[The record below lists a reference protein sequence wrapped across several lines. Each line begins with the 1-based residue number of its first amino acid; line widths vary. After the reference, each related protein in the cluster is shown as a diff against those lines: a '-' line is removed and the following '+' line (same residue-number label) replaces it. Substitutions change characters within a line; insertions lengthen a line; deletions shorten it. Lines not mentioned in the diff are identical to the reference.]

1 MSMRALGDALIMTA
15 LAAGAAWIG
24 YRHRRE
30 YWTRQSWIGF
40 GLTMLSAFAMI
51 GVSLFFSAEVGEPW
65 TGARGSNTR
74 SAWIVLAL
82 GCLTGGMT
90 LATIGLMW
98 FARGDP
104 EKQFTLLRLTR
115 TTRAALRESPAERLA
130 HLPPSRSDAAE
141 VRADREQPG

>member
-1 MSMRALGDALIMTA
+1 MSMRAIGDALIMTA
-15 LAAGAAWIG
+15 LAAGAGWIG

-40 GLTMLSAFAMI
+40 GLAMLGAFAML
-51 GVSLFFSAEVGEPW
+51 GFALYFSAEVGQPW

-74 SAWIVLAL
+74 SAWIVLTL
-82 GCLTGGMT
+82 GCLTGGVT

-115 TTRAALRESPAERLA
+115 TTRAFLRESPAERLA
-130 HLPPSRSDAAE
+130 HLPLSTNDVAE
-141 VRADREQPG
+141 ARADRK